1 MSRQKAWIMAA
12 RIISLMF
19 TPFYLPLI
27 GIGLMFVFT
36 YMNAL
41 PWQYKMGVL
50 LLAFLFTILLPTL
63 LIRAYRKMQ
72 GWTRIQLGQKE
83 RRMVPYLISIL
94 CYFLCIEV
102 MKAQHVAFL
111 IHCIVLSALIIQISC
126 VIINMF
132 WKISTHMAAIGGVA
146 GGVLAFTHMFIY
158 NPVWWLCI
166 IFLLAG
172 MLGTARMILR
182 QHTLAQV
189 VAGFGVGFLGASI
202 GILQDEFFVVVAAI
216 FRIIVNTFIKIIL

>member
-1 MSRQKAWIMAA
+1 MAA

-27 GIGLMFVFT
+27 GIGLLFVFT

-41 PWQYKMGVL
+41 PWQYKVSVL
-50 LLAFLFTILLPTL
+50 LLAYLFTILLPTL

-72 GWTRIQLGQKE
+72 GWTRLQLGQKE

-126 VIINMF
+126 VLINTM

-158 NPVWWLCI
+158 NPVWWLCVV
-166 IFLLAG
+166 FLLAG

-189 VAGFGVGFLGASI
+189 VAGFGVGFLGAAI

>member
-41 PWQYKMGVL
+41 PWQYKIGVL

-166 IFLLAG
+166 VFLLAG
-172 MLGTARMILR
+172 LR

-189 VAGFGVGFLGASI
+189 VAGFGVGFLGASL